1 MRVKFLRYTSN
12 RKVWEYGS
20 HAKSEHRAELPGVLE
35 KEKQMEK
42 VGSKALWVRAGL
54 SLLLACSL
62 GLISLTG
69 CASGDGGSQS
79 QNTTNTQQE
88 APAAYNAASETVT
101 LVVQDPDNEGSTLST
116 EEVALA
122 EGGTVY
128 DALEASTLET
138 DIQDSQYGKFLNA
151 IGDKATEGNG
161 GWVYTVNGEEV
172 MESIDSCALNP
183 GDTVEFEYIVF
194 S

>member
-1 MRVKFLRYTSN
+1 
-12 RKVWEYGS
+12 
-20 HAKSEHRAELPGVLE
+20 
-35 KEKQMEK
+35 MEK